1 MLPEV
6 KQKLDSLIADRR
18 WSEVLIQHNQDG
30 VSCVGI
36 HEVFGYSDDV
46 TDGTEGPDGVS
57 WTEHPIIV
65 ADDLEDLKK
74 YLLSLLELVER
85 GQTTTEEEL
94 SLYNEEKD

>member
-18 WSEVLIQHNQDG
+18 WSEVLIQHNQEG

-46 TDGTEGPDGVS
+46 ADGTNGVS
-57 WTEHPIIV
+57 WTEQPIFI
-65 ADDLEDLKK
+65 ADDLDGLKK
-74 YLLSLLELVER
+74 HLLSLLALVEK
-85 GQTTTEEEL
+85 GQVTTEEEL
-94 SLYNEEKD
+94 SEYNEEKD

>member
-1 MLPEV
+1 MLPEL
-6 KQKLDSLIADRR
+6 KQKLDLLIAERK
-18 WSEVLIQHNQDG
+18 WSEVLIQHNQEG
-30 VSCVGI
+30 VSCVGV
-36 HEVFGYSDDV
+36 HEIFGYSDA
-46 TDGTEGPDGVS
+46 TDGSDGVS
-57 WTEHPIIV
+57 WTDHPIIV